1 MPDINGV
8 SLPFMPVGGV
18 EQLRRQTTPV
28 PPSAKPEVSFKDIF
42 EKEVSPLKFSAH
54 AQSRISSREISMSN
68 DDMKKLESAVEQAEQ
83 KGAKE
88 SLIML
93 DDKAFI
99 VSIRNKTVITAM
111 QQSSLRDNV
120 FTNIDSAVFAR

>member
-28 PPSAKPEVSFKDIF
+28 PSSGKPEVSFKDIF
-42 EKEVSPLKFSAH
+42 EKEVSSLKFSAH
-54 AQSRISSREISMSN
+54 AQSRINSREISMTN

-99 VSIRNKTVITAM
+99 VSVRNKTVITAM
-111 QQSSLRDNV
+111 QLSSLRDNV

>member
-18 EQLRRQTTPV
+18 EQLRKQTTPV
-28 PPSAKPEVSFKDIF
+28 PAGSKPEVSFKDIF
-42 EKEVSPLKFSAH
+42 EQEVSSLKFSAH
-54 AQSRISSREISMSN
+54 AQSRISSREISMTQ

-99 VSIRNKTVITAM
+99 VSVRNKTVITAM
-111 QQSSLRDNV
+111 QQSAMRDNV